1 MFFFNSSVGYG
12 VNSYCSHFCWCFTFY
27 ELVLRFLYWITQP
40 RTFIVV
46 SPRMETLA
54 NNNNLLLFALFV
66 SATIDHTNLHSYTK
80 LKRAFDVLNWVLLNV
95 IVVVVVS
102 VNHLGMEVGFDLLV
116 WFMAGFLI
124 VLFIHKSRLIGN
136 VYLKMSFKNY

>member
-1 MFFFNSSVGYG
+1 MD
-12 VNSYCSHFCWCFTFY
+12 
-27 ELVLRFLYWITQP
+27 
-40 RTFIVV
+40 
-46 SPRMETLA
+46 TLA
-54 NNNNLLLFALFV
+54 NNNLLLFALFV

-116 WFMAGFLI
+116 
-124 VLFIHKSRLIGN
+124 
-136 VYLKMSFKNY
+136 